1 MALVGVQLLLV
12 FALVLD
18 QVGVIFPIVWVL
30 FFVDWMDAAAVFPV
44 AVGMVHLC
52 LARLQKTA
60 RQFRNPVGGSY
71 VDIESIELMGN
82 TLTRLGYI
90 DLVTLDL
97 VRGSHEQSKIL
108 RHFALYRHAKIEKNS
123 LLD

>member
-52 LARLQKTA
+52 LARLQKTSW
-60 RQFRNPVGGSY
+60 QFRNPIGGPN
-71 VDIESIELMGN
+71 VDIEPIELMGN
-82 TLTRLGYI
+82 TLTGLGYI

-97 VRGSHEQSKIL
+97 VGGPDEQPEIL
-108 RHFALYRHAKIEKNS
+108 
-123 LLD
+123 